1 MLCAVLCSIA
11 SLLSD
16 SLWCPWIVAC
26 QPGSCI
32 HGVLQATHS
41 RQLQWVAMPSSR
53 GSSDPRIKLRSL
65 SSPVLTGM
73 FFTTNTIWE
82 DPSQITNKW
91 PLLLAT
97 YVSVGLCSDRQHI
110 HSPWCSWLHGELPDT
125 VGNSPLTSCFVPIP
139 GLLILWGI
147 LPSPPALSPLQNCSQ
162 DLSFWV
168 MVYLAGWH
176 SLPSRPVSGGGETVP
191 LPISPSCPSASMEL
205 PPCTGQGWSH
215 LVNSRATVNQKHI
228 SVQKRNSSRIVQ

>member
-1 MLCAVLCSIA
+1 MEFSRQPTPGNSSGLPCPPPED
-11 SLLSD
+11 LLT
-16 SLWCPWIVAC
+16 
-26 QPGSCI
+26 QGSSSGLF
-32 HGVLQATHS
+32 HLLYLQACSLPLT
-41 RQLQWVAMPSSR
+41 PS
-53 GSSDPRIKLRSL
+53 GKP
-65 SSPVLTGM
+65 
-73 FFTTNTIWE
+73 
-82 DPSQITNKW
+82 PSQITNKW
-91 PLLLAT
+91 PLLSAT

-139 GLLILWGI
+139 GLLILWGL

-191 LPISPSCPSASMEL
+191 LSISPSCPSASMEL